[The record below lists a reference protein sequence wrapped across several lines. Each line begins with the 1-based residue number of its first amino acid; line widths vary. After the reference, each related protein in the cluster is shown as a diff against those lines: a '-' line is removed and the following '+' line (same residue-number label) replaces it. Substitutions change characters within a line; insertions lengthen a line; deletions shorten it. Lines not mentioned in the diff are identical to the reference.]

1 MTKDTLAILVGGGPA
16 PGINGVIAAATIEAL
31 NKGLRV
37 IGLYEGYRHI
47 ARGDASHYALLTLD
61 DAERMRTLGGSY
73 LRTSRTNPGKD
84 AETLERCIQSL
95 DALGVR
101 YLIAIGGDDT
111 TFGASRIAEQTQGR
125 IGVATIPKTIDND
138 LPLPDNAPTFGFETA
153 RALGTTI
160 VENLIEDARTSPRW
174 YVTISMGRSS
184 GALALGIGKAAG
196 ATLSI
201 IPEEFPGAPVALD
214 RVVDTLAGAVVKR
227 KAQGEPYGVA
237 VIAEGIAER
246 IVPGDL
252 AHLESVGRDVYGNVK
267 LADVP
272 IGAVLRDALRK
283 RLVELGIETTVL
295 TNDIGYELRCAKPI
309 PFDADY
315 TRTLGYGAVRY
326 LLGGGSGALIAAFGG
341 RIVPLALQ
349 DLLDPATG
357 RIRLRLVDVA
367 GESYEV
373 ARSYMVRLE
382 PSDLVEPQLSRLSG
396 LTSLS
401 PEQFSQRFGA
411 TVYGANEHA
420 VPSS

>member
-47 ARGDASHYALLTLD
+47 TKGDVSQYIELTLD
-61 DAERMRTLGGSY
+61 DAERMRALGGSY

-84 AETLERCIQSL
+84 AETLERCIRSL

-111 TFGASRIAEQTQGR
+111 TYGASRIAALAQGR

-138 LPLPDNAPTFGFETA
+138 LPLPEGAPTFGFETA
-153 RALGTTI
+153 RALGTAI
-160 VENLIEDARTSPRW
+160 VENLMEDARTSPRW
-174 YVTISMGRSS
+174 YLTVSMGRSS
-184 GALALGIGKAAG
+184 GALALGICKAAG
-196 ATLSI
+196 ATLAV
-201 IPEEFPGAPVALD
+201 IPEEFPGATVDLD

-227 KAQGEPYGVA
+227 KAQGDPYGVA
-237 VIAEGIAER
+237 VIAEGVAER
-246 IVPGDL
+246 IAPEQL
-252 AHLESVGRDVYGNVK
+252 AALESVGRDVYGNVR

-272 IGAVLRDALRK
+272 IGSLLRDALRK
-283 RLVELGIETTVL
+283 RLAELGVDATIL
-295 TNDIGYELRCAKPI
+295 TNDIGYELRCAKPV

-326 LLGGGSGALIAAFGG
+326 LLGGGSGALIAAYGG

-357 RIRLRLVDVA
+357 RIRLRLVDVE
-367 GESYEV
+367 GESYEA

-382 PSDLVEPQLSRLSG
+382 ASDLVEPQLSRLSG
-396 LTSLS
+396 ETALS
-401 PEQFSQRFGA
+401 PEQFAQRFGA
-411 TVYGANEHA
+411 VVHGAANHA
-420 VPSS
+420 VT